1 MCLYAIKGVFNL
13 RKNVVNE
20 ANKPLGPD
28 TEQHNLVIRS
38 TLQVK
43 FIPILMD
50 AFNKN

>member
-1 MCLYAIKGVFNL
+1 MCLRAIKGIFNL

-20 ANKPLGPD
+20 ANEPLGPA

-38 TLQVK
+38 TLQAM